1 MEGIARC
8 WRCLTA
14 RVEWERGNV
23 GRWES
28 EGEGLLTVDSHC
40 DRGFEQGPIR
50 PPSEARSLLLRV
62 SRNCPWNRCLFCPV
76 YKGAKFSL
84 RTVEQVTGDID
95 LVYRHVEAL
104 RQDAGESGHGRRA
117 RIRQA
122 AERLPLAEAE
132 AFAAALNWITIG
144 KMRSVFLQDADALAR
159 KTPDLVAILEHLKA
173 RFPSVERVT
182 SYARARTVEAKK
194 DGDLKALKNAGLT
207 RLHLGLESGS
217 DQVLAMVKKG
227 VTKKQ
232 QIAAGLKVKEAG
244 IELSEYVMPGL
255 GGQALSRI
263 HALETADALNQINPD
278 FIRIRTLAMPP
289 HVPLFAEYEAGRFE
303 KCTDLMMA
311 GELLTFVESL
321 DGITSLL
328 RSDHILNLFADMEG
342 TLPQDQ
348 DRMIAMLRTFLEMEP
363 QRQRMYQVGRRLGLV
378 SRIGDME
385 DELRLAQVERA
396 YRELGIN
403 SQNVDQITDAIMAGY
418 V

>member
-1 MEGIARC
+1 
-8 WRCLTA
+8 
-14 RVEWERGNV
+14 
-23 GRWES
+23 
-28 EGEGLLTVDSHC
+28 
-40 DRGFEQGPIR
+40 
-50 PPSEARSLLLRV
+50 
-62 SRNCPWNRCLFCPV
+62 
-76 YKGAKFSL
+76 
-84 RTVEQVTGDID
+84 VEQVTRDID
-95 LVYRHVEAL
+95 LVHRHVETL

-217 DQVLAMVKKG
+217 DQVLALVKKG
-227 VTKKQ
+227 VTKEQ
-232 QIAAGLKVKEAG
+232 QIVAGLKVKEAG

-255 GGQALSRI
+255 GGQAFSRI

-278 FIRIRTLAMPP
+278 FIRMRTLAIPP

-328 RSDHILNLFADMEG
+328 RSDHILNLFADLEG
-342 TLPQDQ
+342 TLPQDKG
-348 DRMIAMLRTFLEMEP
+348 RIITMLRTFLEMEP

-378 SRIGDME
+378 CRIGDMK
-385 DELRLAQVERA
+385 DALRLAQVERA
-396 YRELGIN
+396 YRELGVN
-403 SQNVDQITDAIMAGY
+403 SRNVDQITDMILNETALPPTVHLSAVPATVYRDSTGRQA
-418 V
+418 